1 MKIYNENKTQILNEN
16 DLDLTNGYL
25 VEDYIEI
32 QHEEVPYVKEQYHY
46 EVVKEYDNGGK
57 DIVKIIDIK
66 GQEHKDAYIEK
77 EPIQVYKLKTQAM
90 LNAEKIAE
98 LKSKLA
104 KTDYQAIKYFEGY
117 LTIEEYSPIRL
128 ERQSYREEINK
139 LEDEL
144 KSKSET
150 IENRLNT
157 FNGGN

>member
-25 VEDYIEI
+25 IEDYIEI

-57 DIVKIIDIK
+57 DIVKVIDVK

-77 EPIQVYKLKTQAM
+77 ESIKVYKIKTQAM

-98 LKSKLA
+98 LKNKLA